1 LGFEKGWVLKK
12 GRPSIRVKYKGR
24 DVTSKLSGRL
34 RGYLRENWGAPFI
47 IAFMVMLMMAAG
59 YLCYG
64 LESIANDIAVYAY
77 YSLVIGVV
85 LQLICYLK
93 YGEK

>member
-1 LGFEKGWVLKK
+1 MQKWWMYMSGKSRRVILKIV
-12 GRPSIRVKYKGR
+12 IRGKTYTF
-24 DVTSKLSGRL
+24 DLS
-34 RGYLRENWGAPFI
+34 YLRENWGAPFI
-47 IAFMVMLMMAAG
+47 IAFMVMLMAAAG
-59 YLCYG
+59 YLCCG

-93 YGEK
+93 YGEG

>member
-1 LGFEKGWVLKK
+1 LKK
-12 GRPSIRVKYKGR
+12 RKVALRLKYRGR

-47 IAFMVMLMMAAG
+47 IAFMVMLMAAAG

-77 YSLVIGVV
+77 YSLVVGVV

-93 YGEK
+93 YGER